1 MSAKTFGPLAGPLA
15 APLALALA
23 TVMLSGCFTSGSSG
37 GSSSAPGGPV
47 IDARMGA
54 GTEKLN
60 ASGVGTLLGAF
71 VGRDIADSLDKEDQQ
86 AASKAMTRAYAA
98 HLGEVTQWSN
108 PKSGN
113 SGTITTT
120 REGYNT
126 ANTYCR
132 EFRQT
137 VTVKGKTEL
146 AYGTACKQ
154 ADGGWKI
161 VKNS

>member
-1 MSAKTFGPLAGPLA
+1 MFAKTFAPVAVAVVLLAGC
-15 APLALALA
+15 
-23 TVMLSGCFTSGSSG
+23 STSGSKDG
-37 GSSSAPGGPV
+37 GSASGGPV
-47 IDARMGA
+47 INTQMGT
-54 GTEKLN
+54 GSEKLN
-60 ASGVGTLLGAF
+60 ATGVGTLLGAF
-71 VGRDIADSLDKEDQQ
+71 VGRDIAGSLDAEDQQ
-86 AASKAMTRAYAA
+86 AASKAMTRAYAIP
-98 HLGEVTQWSN
+98 LGEVTQWSN

-120 REGYNT
+120 REGYTT

-132 EFRQT
+132 EFRQA

>member
-1 MSAKTFGPLAGPLA
+1 MFAKTI
-15 APLALALA
+15 APLALTA
-23 TVMLSGCFTSGSSG
+23 VVLSGCLSFGSG
-37 GSSSAPGGPV
+37 GGGGSASGGPV
-47 IDARMGA
+47 ITAQMGA

-60 ASGVGTLLGAF
+60 ATGVGTLLGAF
-71 VGRDIADSLDKEDQQ
+71 VGRDIAGSLDKDDQQ
-86 AASKAMTRAYAA
+86 AAAAAMTRAYAA
-98 HLGEVTQWSN
+98 PVGEVTQWSN
-108 PKSGN
+108 PRSGN

-137 VTVKGKTEL
+137 VTAKGKTEL